1 MALTRLQT
9 DAINNEAV
17 TNPKL
22 ANDAVTTEKIAQDT
36 ITLQDVATEVEETGI
51 AYAIVF
57 G

>member
-1 MALTRLQT
+1 MALTRLET
-9 DAINNEAV
+9 DAIKDQAV

-22 ANDAVTTEKIAQDT
+22 ADNAVTTEKIATDT
-36 ITLQDVATEVEETGI
+36 ITLQDVSTEVEETGI